1 MHQSDGILEQ
11 LARVVKGNRLETCKS
26 IPAIL
31 GDGSSNLRNCSRCRT
46 ISYPAARNN
55 TQQTQSNYTVDLY
68 AARRTRRVLIERWKM
83 TLKQEPALD
92 AAAPPSSN
100 SIQLRQSVFY
110 QALKSSLHFS
120 TITAILKTEFRVS
133 IQSSERS
140 GDFLDPNSQF
150 QFSPNV
156 QKLPVAPLDGGT
168 ELLVSIESLPRT
180 TVPDILSILS
190 ASADLPHF
198 ASTSDC
204 FGISPIGHHKHPPPA
219 TPEPIR
225 PKLASVSSQSSIE
238 SGRHISFRA
247 THKSTTNELSAT
259 LPKTAKS
266 STAAASKRLSGL
278 LDDSGYAHSPNFS
291 ALDDGIYSP
300 PSKIIRR
307 EISST
312 TGTIRNLLTSPPI
325 ERQLKYEPEGSS
337 RSRKSFKF
345 PTIRR
350 NVSRSLLVNFEES
363 ILQERL
369 RCVGNLEGFSID
381 IGAMGSFC
389 PTHLKKNL
397 SVRHFATD
405 EDSLVALPSPYLGTV
420 KLSRGPKPKSG
431 YQIPKSGYI
440 QMTLLNPEGSVVRLF
455 SIPYDFNDM
464 PPHSRT
470 FLRHRTVH
478 KETNKLRYLIQLKAL
493 SSLKGTRFYLHGEVK
508 IVFSNSY
515 KTQALGDEEF
525 QSLVTYP
532 SPKYSTITNPPSV
545 PSAVSS
551 SAAVQR
557 VKKNLS
563 FEISSPACSASQL
576 PTTVVP

>member
-11 LARVVKGNRLETCKS
+11 LARVVKGNRLETCKN
-26 IPAIL
+26 IPPIL

-83 TLKQEPALD
+83 TLEQEPALD
-92 AAAPPSSN
+92 AAAPPS

-204 FGISPIGHHKHPPPA
+204 FGIFPKHTPPA

-225 PKLASVSSQSSIE
+225 PKLASSQSSCE
-238 SGRHISFRA
+238 SGRLSFRA
-247 THKSTTNELSAT
+247 TVNELSAA
-259 LPKTAKS
+259 KTTKAS
-266 STAAASKRLSGL
+266 AAASKRLSGL

-291 ALDDGIYSP
+291 ALDDDIYSP

-431 YQIPKSGYI
+431 YQIPKSGFI
-440 QMTLLNPEGSVVRLF
+440 QLTLLNPEGSVVRLF

-478 KETNKLRYLIQLKAL
+478 KESNKLRYLIQLKAL
-493 SSLKGTRFYLHGEVK
+493 SSSKGTRFYLHGEVK

-515 KTQALGDEEF
+515 KTQDEEF
-525 QSLVTYP
+525 QSVVTYP

-545 PSAVSS
+545 HSAVSS

-563 FEISSPACSASQL
+563 FDISSPACSASQL
-576 PTTVVP
+576 VP

>member
-1 MHQSDGILEQ
+1 
-11 LARVVKGNRLETCKS
+11 
-26 IPAIL
+26 
-31 GDGSSNLRNCSRCRT
+31 
-46 ISYPAARNN
+46 
-55 TQQTQSNYTVDLY
+55 
-68 AARRTRRVLIERWKM
+68 
-83 TLKQEPALD
+83 
-92 AAAPPSSN
+92 
-100 SIQLRQSVFY
+100 
-110 QALKSSLHFS
+110 
-120 TITAILKTEFRVS
+120 
-133 IQSSERS
+133 
-140 GDFLDPNSQF
+140 
-150 QFSPNV
+150 
-156 QKLPVAPLDGGT
+156 
-168 ELLVSIESLPRT
+168 
-180 TVPDILSILS
+180 
-190 ASADLPHF
+190 
-198 ASTSDC
+198 
-204 FGISPIGHHKHPPPA
+204 
-219 TPEPIR
+219 
-225 PKLASVSSQSSIE
+225 
-238 SGRHISFRA
+238 
-247 THKSTTNELSAT
+247 
-259 LPKTAKS
+259 
-266 STAAASKRLSGL
+266 
-278 LDDSGYAHSPNFS
+278 
-291 ALDDGIYSP
+291 
-300 PSKIIRR
+300 
-307 EISST
+307 
-312 TGTIRNLLTSPPI
+312 
-325 ERQLKYEPEGSS
+325 
-337 RSRKSFKF
+337 
-345 PTIRR
+345 
-350 NVSRSLLVNFEES
+350 
-363 ILQERL
+363 
-369 RCVGNLEGFSID
+369 
-381 IGAMGSFC
+381 MGSFC